1 VRQSGRTA
9 NARVALL
16 DDGDVADG
24 RTGRDVDEATFLPRE
39 YGPPTLVPEVGP
51 RLASARSSARDTWIC
66 LGLFSIVIVAHV
78 VGWFGVAAYPTVT
91 LGGGL
96 GAIIGLHRRKPTLRW
111 PWWSMCA
118 AAVLWTIGGAVGDA
132 TNATGD
138 LTHGR
143 SLLPDLF
150 ALPAYA
156 CFGLGL
162 YGLLRSRRAR
172 TTGSERG
179 ELLDGIMLGAGALLM
194 VNVLIIVPTMDRPGT
209 WVMARLSVSVYPAV
223 SMCLL
228 VIAARLAFSPGDRSF
243 AFRLLLIGTLSLFVG
258 DIVFAFGE
266 IGRFKAP
273 TILEVPY
280 LLVGACLSAAV
291 LHPSIRSLARPSP
304 VRASYLSHGRLVA
317 VAGALLAPIV
327 VIATRN
333 TLRGTPATI
342 GLCLVLAVAAI
353 LRLSNAIHEQAALES
368 RLSHQANHDELTGL
382 PSRSLILV
390 QIDDMLADS
399 AVTGQP
405 VSVMFIDLDQ
415 FKLINDSMGHAIGDQ
430 LLVLA
435 AQRILSAVRPEDA
448 VGRMSGDEFIVAALL
463 DVTGASRM
471 AERIRKMLG
480 DGFSLDS
487 AELFISASIGVT
499 VAHYSA
505 DSDGPTLIQEADT
518 AMYRSKDRGRNRVTT
533 FDSSMRERVARRV
546 ELERDLRQALNER
559 HFTAH
564 FQPIVSLPSGRIH
577 GFEALARW
585 KDGDNMIAP
594 TEFIPIA
601 EESGLIVPL
610 GAFMLDEA
618 CRQLAEWRETMAGA
632 ERLYVSVNL
641 SPRQMRESDI
651 VDTVAETL
659 ARHHLPGD
667 ALWLEITESV
677 LMEDSLATAGAM
689 AGLRTLGVR
698 LSVDDF
704 GTGFSSLSYLKL
716 FPVSCV
722 KIDRS
727 FVLGLGR
734 HESDSSLVAAIIAM
748 GSALDLESVA
758 EGVET
763 RDQAQRLF
771 ALGCRQAQGYL
782 YAEAMAPEDVPDVVD
797 RLGIVGAA
805 RSEANRRCTT
815 QPRRN

>member
-1 VRQSGRTA
+1 MARFGGNVVVDERPTRRAPGEPAPHMTDEAEAFEAAPRRVEASATSGRA
-9 NARVALL
+9 
-16 DDGDVADG
+16 
-24 RTGRDVDEATFLPRE
+24 
-39 YGPPTLVPEVGP
+39 
-51 RLASARSSARDTWIC
+51 TWIC
-66 LGLFSIVIVAHV
+66 LAVFAVAI
-78 VGWFGVAAYPTVT
+78 AAHGFNVLDGALYSAVT
-91 LGGGL
+91 LAGAVCASVGL
-96 GAIIGLHRRKPTLRW
+96 RYRRPALQW
-111 PWWSMCA
+111 PWWAMIASGL
-118 AAVLWTIGGAVGDA
+118 LWTIGGAVGDA
-132 TNATGD
+132 THATGD
-138 LTHGR
+138 LTRSR

-150 ALPAYA
+150 ALPGYA
-156 CFGLGL
+156 LFALAL

-172 TTGSERG
+172 TSDSG
-179 ELLDGIMLGAGALLM
+179 ELLDGIMLGAGALLL
-194 VNVLIIVPTMDRPGT
+194 VNVLIIVPTLDTPGT
-209 WVMARLSVSVYPAV
+209 WVMARLSVSVYPAL

-228 VIAARLAFSPGDRSF
+228 VIAARLAFSPGDRSL
-243 AFRLLLIGTLSLFVG
+243 AFQLMLLGTLCLFIG

-266 IGRFKAP
+266 VKRWEAP
-273 TILEVPY
+273 QVLLEVPY
-280 LLVGACLSAAV
+280 LIYSACIPAAV
-291 LHPSIRSLARPSP
+291 LHPSILSLARPALVARRGLGHS
-304 VRASYLSHGRLVA
+304 RLIA
-317 VAGALLAPIV
+317 VAGALLAPIMV
-327 VIATRN
+327 MATGK
-333 TLRGTPATI
+333 THKGLAVTVA
-342 GLCLVLAVAAI
+342 LCLILAVAAVI
-353 LRLSNAIHEQAALES
+353 RLWNAIREQAEMES

-382 PSRSLILV
+382 PSRAQILI
-390 QIDDMLADS
+390 QIDEMLATS
-399 AVTGQP
+399 GITNEP
-405 VSVMFIDLDQ
+405 VAVMFIDLDQ
-415 FKLINDSMGHAIGDQ
+415 FKLINDSMGHSVGDQ

-435 AQRILSAVRPEDA
+435 AERIAASVRPEDV
-448 VGRMSGDEFIVAALL
+448 VGRMSGDEFIVVAQL
-463 DVTGASRM
+463 DVTGASRL

-487 AELFISASIGVT
+487 AEVFISASIGVT
-499 VAHYSA
+499 VAHDA
-505 DSDGPTLIQEADT
+505 IGVDAATLIQEADT
-518 AMYRSKDRGRNRVTT
+518 AMYRSKDRGRNRVTS
-533 FDSSMRERVARRV
+533 FDSSMRDRVARRV

-559 HFTAH
+559 HFTAY
-564 FQPIVSLPSGRIH
+564 FQPIVSLPSGRVH

-585 KDGDNMIAP
+585 IDGDTVISPA
-594 TEFIPIA
+594 EFIPIA

-618 CRQLAEWRETMAGA
+618 CRQVAEWRRTVPDG

-641 SPRQMRESDI
+641 SPRQMRESDV

-659 ARHHLPGD
+659 ARHQLPGE

-782 YAEAMAPEDVPDVVD
+782 YAQALPAEEVPAALE
-797 RLGIVGAA
+797 RLGVVGVP
-805 RSEANRRCTT
+805 RSEISRRCAT
-815 QPRRN
+815 QPRRA

>member
-1 VRQSGRTA
+1 MAKLADDS
-9 NARVALL
+9 VA
-16 DDGDVADG
+16 DGGGATFDVADDMVLLRRG
-24 RTGRDVDEATFLPRE
+24 WNGEQDGGDSADSAVRGFEPSKASTR
-39 YGPPTLVPEVGP
+39 PTWV
-51 RLASARSSARDTWIC
+51 AFTI
-66 LGLFSIVIVAHV
+66 FSIIIVFHAL
-78 VGWFGVAAYPTVT
+78 GAFGGIGYSVVT
-91 LGGGL
+91 LGGSALAVYGL
-96 GAIIGLHRRKPTLRW
+96 RHHRPALQW
-111 PWWSMCA
+111 PWWSMVA
-118 AAVLWTIGGAVGDA
+118 TGLLWTIGGAVGDA
-132 TNATGD
+132 TGASGD
-138 LTHGR
+138 LTRSR

-150 ALPAYA
+150 QLPGYGLFALA
-156 CFGLGL
+156 L
-162 YGLLRSRRAR
+162 YGLLRSRRSKQ
-172 TTGSERG
+172 SERG

-194 VNVLIIVPTMDRPGT
+194 VNVLIIVPTMDVPNT

-228 VIAARLAFSPGDRSF
+228 VLAARLAFSPGDRSA
-243 AFRLLLIGTLSLFVG
+243 AFRLLLIGMAFLFIG
-258 DIVFAFGE
+258 DIIFAFGE
-266 IGRFKAP
+266 IGRLDRVRQSLLDA
-273 TILEVPY
+273 PY
-280 LLVGACLSAAV
+280 LFVPACIGAAV
-291 LHPSIRSLARPSP
+291 LHPSIRALARPSP
-304 VRASYLSHGRLVA
+304 VLSHTLGLSRLIA
-317 VAGALLAPIV
+317 VSAALLAPIV
-327 VIATRN
+327 VIATRS
-333 TLRGTPATI
+333 TSKGVPATI
-342 GLCLVLAVAAI
+342 ALCLVLALAAI
-353 LRLSNAIHEQAALES
+353 LRLASAIREQAALET
-368 RLSHQANHDELTGL
+368 RLSHQARHDELTGL
-382 PSRSLILV
+382 PSRA
-390 QIDDMLADS
+390 QIVIKIEELLADS
-399 AVTGQP
+399 EVTGAP
-405 VSVMFIDLDQ
+405 VAVMFIDLDQ
-415 FKLINDSMGHAIGDQ
+415 LKLINDSMGHSVGDQ
-430 LLVLA
+430 LLVSA
-435 AQRILSAVRPEDA
+435 SKRITSAVRPEDA
-448 VGRMSGDEFIVAALL
+448 VGRMSGDEFIVAASL

-487 AELFISASIGVT
+487 AEVFISASIGVT

-505 DSDGPTLIQEADT
+505 RTNAPTLIQEADT

-546 ELERDLRQALNER
+546 ELERDLRNALNER
-559 HFTAH
+559 HFSAH
-564 FQPIVSLPSGRIH
+564 YQPIVSLPSGRIH

-585 KDGDNMIAP
+585 TDGDRVISPA
-594 TEFIPIA
+594 EFIPIA

-618 CRQLAEWRETMAGA
+618 CRQVAKWRRTHPGA

-659 ARHHLPGD
+659 ARHRLPGE

-677 LMEDSLATAGAM
+677 MMEDSLATAGAM

-698 LSVDDF
+698 LCVDDF

-727 FVLGLGR
+727 FILGLGR

-748 GSALDLESVA
+748 GSALELESVA

-782 YAEAMAPEDVPDVVD
+782 YAQAMPAEEVPAALE
-797 RLGIVGAA
+797 RLGVVGVPRAD
-805 RSEANRRCTT
+805 SVRRCST
-815 QPRRN
+815 PARGIERRN